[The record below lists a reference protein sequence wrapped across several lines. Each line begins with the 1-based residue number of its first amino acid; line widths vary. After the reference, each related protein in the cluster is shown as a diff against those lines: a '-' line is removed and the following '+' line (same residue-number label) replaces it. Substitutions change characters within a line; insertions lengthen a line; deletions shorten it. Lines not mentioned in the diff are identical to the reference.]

1 MAKISFT
8 VESDA
13 EALKLKQALASG
25 VDYVFTVTQTKP
37 EVTKAVNFL
46 LSALAKNLSDEE
58 WIAAVRHDEKPE
70 VLPIA
75 PRQLEA
81 LRGGMIQPLPGDTNY
96 EGYVSLPPWLRNVV
110 R

>member
-8 VESDA
+8 VQSDT

-25 VDYVFTVTQTKP
+25 VDQVFSVTQTKP

-46 LSALAKNLSDEE
+46 LAALAKNLSDEE
-58 WIAAVRHDEKPE
+58 WIATVRHDEKPE

-81 LRGGMIQPLPGDTNY
+81 LRAGMIQPLPGDPNY
-96 EGYVSLPPWLRNVV
+96 EGYMSLPPWLRAVLL
-110 R
+110 